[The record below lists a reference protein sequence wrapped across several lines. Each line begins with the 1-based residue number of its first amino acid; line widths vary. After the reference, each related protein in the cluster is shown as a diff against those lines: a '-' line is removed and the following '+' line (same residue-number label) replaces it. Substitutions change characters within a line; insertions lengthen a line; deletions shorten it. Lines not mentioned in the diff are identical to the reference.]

1 MNKMKVLYI
10 ERPGN
15 IEFLDAC
22 IPVPREG
29 EALLRIIY
37 CGICGSDIAI
47 YTGNQPYASYPRVP
61 GHEFSA
67 EIVKING
74 NRAGIEEGMIV
85 TANPYFNCGRCYSC
99 RRGKVNCC
107 ENNRTM
113 GVQMDGSFAQY
124 ITMPLERIHDGRGLP
139 ADTLAMVEP
148 FSIGYHAVNR
158 GNIMPGEK
166 VFVAGSGPIGIFS
179 MISAKLRGARV
190 YISDLLDSR
199 LEIAKSLGAD
209 GILNSGSENIRT
221 RILELTDGNGMD
233 VCIEA
238 VGLPE
243 TFLQCL
249 ESVCFAG
256 RVILV
261 GHSKRDTTFNHTIL
275 LKKELD
281 VLGSRNSLNDF
292 EPIIESLAAGK
303 TEINGIRTHVFEF
316 RNAIEAF
323 EGLKMNEGTMG
334 KVLIKF

>member
-1 MNKMKVLYI
+1 MKVLYI
-10 ERPGN
+10 ESPGK
-15 IEFLDAC
+15 IEFHDAP

-29 EALLRIIY
+29 EALLRIRY
-37 CGICGSDIAI
+37 CGICGSDVAT
-47 YTGNQPYASYPRVP
+47 YTGDQPYSSYPRVP

-67 EIVKING
+67 EIIQISGK
-74 NRAGIEEGMIV
+74 RSGIEEGMTV

-99 RRGKVNCC
+99 RRGKINCC

-113 GVQMDGSFAQY
+113 GVQMDGAFAQY
-124 ITMPLERIHDGRGLP
+124 ITLPVERIYNGRGLP

-158 GNIMPGEK
+158 GNIRLGEK
-166 VFVAGSGPIGIFS
+166 VLVVGSGPIGIFA
-179 MISAKLRGARV
+179 MISSKIKGASV
-190 YISDLLDSR
+190 FVCDLLDSR
-199 LEIAKSLGAD
+199 LEIAKSMGAD
-209 GILNSGSENIRT
+209 GILNLGRENLMD
-221 RILELTDGNGMD
+221 RILELTGGNGMD

-238 VGLPE
+238 VGLPV

-261 GHSKRDTTFNHTIL
+261 GHSKRNTTFNHTIL

-281 VLGSRNSLNDF
+281 LLGSRNSLNDF

-303 TEINGIRTHVFEF
+303 TKVNGILTHVFEF
-316 RNAIEAF
+316 RNAIDAF
-323 EGLKMNEGTMG
+323 KGLKANDGTMG
-334 KVLIKF
+334 KVLIKFE